1 MFSKKPA
8 PTARLVASSSALASS
23 TFSVLGAD
31 TAIRGDISATVDLHI
46 DGRVEG
52 DIACAALIQ
61 GESSEIVGNVQAE
74 NARLSG
80 TVRGSI
86 RARELIVLK
95 SARIYGDVH
104 YDALTIEQG
113 ATVEGRFAPRGEAAE
128 FAGDEPLLTL
138 AG

>member
-1 MFSKKPA
+1 MFSKKSA
-8 PTARLVASSSALASS
+8 ATARLTANKSTVASS

-31 TAIRGDISATVDLHI
+31 TVIRGDISASADLHI

-52 DIACAALIQ
+52 DITCAALVQ
-61 GESSEIVGNVQAE
+61 GENSEIVGNVQAE

-86 RARELIVLK
+86 RARDLVVLK
-95 SARIYGDVH
+95 SARLYGDVH
-104 YDALTIEQG
+104 YEALIIEQG
-113 ATVEGRFAPRGEAAE
+113 ATVEGHFAPRGAAQFMGE
-128 FAGDEPLLTL
+128 ESLLTL